1 MKVQLPPTRRTSA
14 FTLIEVLVVI
24 AIIAILASLILA
36 ISGNVQETAGRKRAE
51 SEIAAVS
58 AALEKYKLEYGTY
71 PEGDGGDNSTKEML
85 KALLN
90 ENGRPFIEQ
99 LKAFEITDASNGS
112 YYNNNRLI
120 DPFGNP
126 YHYEF
131 PGDENRSGT
140 NFFDL
145 WSQGRKNSDNEE
157 TWIKNW

>member
-1 MKVQLPPTRRTSA
+1 
-14 FTLIEVLVVI
+14 
-24 AIIAILASLILA
+24 
-36 ISGNVQETAGRKRAE
+36 
-51 SEIAAVS
+51 
-58 AALEKYKLEYGTY
+58 
-71 PEGDGGDNSTKEML
+71 L

-99 LKAFEITDASNGS
+99 MKAFEITDASNGS